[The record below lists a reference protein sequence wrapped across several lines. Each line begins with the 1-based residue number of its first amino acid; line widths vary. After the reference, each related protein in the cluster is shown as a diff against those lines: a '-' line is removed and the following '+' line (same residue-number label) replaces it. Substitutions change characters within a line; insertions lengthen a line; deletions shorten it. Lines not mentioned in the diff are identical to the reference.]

1 MQRANFIQNAGGLY
15 NQPGRSTLHYHNKH
29 SMYRTSLILLTGT
42 LLCALL
48 LFLLVKLTGMPN
60 EQKNGFTRSW
70 LSSTLNPIRQTR
82 IESPLEKITGATLHH
97 FFFSVPNPQW
107 MVMMDQGLDKQDTIS
122 FPVPAIDQLSG
133 ARYSFVDSPWIYLHA
148 NNIPALFYA
157 SFDSG
162 HLKAVKLATSLFTR
176 SVQVSPDCMVVRAFD
191 STSQKQIFQCID
203 CHTGQVTR
211 QATIIEQD
219 SHDNGF
225 STDGLLQYDSLSKRL
240 LFIQCYQNRFFCLDT
255 NLNLQ
260 YKGITIDTISKNL
273 VSIQKV
279 QIDQEERLMPA
290 SPRAIVNEQAFVS
303 NGVLFILSGLI
314 ADNEEPAVFRRNA
327 AIDCYRIS
335 NGRYIGSFHIPLI
348 DGEKIK
354 SFLVKANRLIALY
367 LNHIGIYKVPGSI

>member
-1 MQRANFIQNAGGLY
+1 MN
-15 NQPGRSTLHYHNKH
+15 
-29 SMYRTSLILLTGT
+29 RTSLILLTGT
-42 LLCALL
+42 LLCALI

-70 LSSTLNPIRQTR
+70 LTSTLSPTRQTR
-82 IESPLEKITGATLHH
+82 VESPLEKITGATLHH

-107 MVMMDQGLDKQDTIS
+107 MVMMDQNLNKQDTIS
-122 FPVPAIDQLSG
+122 FPVPVTDQLSG

-157 SFDSG
+157 SFDGG

-176 SVQVSPDCMVVRAFD
+176 SVQISPDCMVVRAFD
-191 STSQKQIFQCID
+191 STNQKQVFQRID
-203 CHTGQVTR
+203 CRTGQVSG
-211 QATIIEQD
+211 QATVIDQD
-219 SHDNGF
+219 AHDNGF
-225 STDGLLQYDSLSKRL
+225 STDGLLQYDSLARRL
-240 LFIQCYQNRFFCLDT
+240 LFVQCYQNRFFCLDT

-260 YKGITIDTISKNL
+260 YKGVTIDTISTNL

-290 SPRAIVNEQAFVS
+290 SPRAIVNEQASVS

-314 ADNEEPAVFRRNA
+314 ADNEEPATFRRNA

-335 NGRYIGSFHIPLI
+335 NGRYIGSFHIPFI
-348 DGEKIK
+348 DGGKIK
-354 SFLVKANRLIALY
+354 SFLVKDNRLIALY
-367 LNHIGIYKVPGSI
+367 QNHIGVYQLPAAL